1 MARQQDEVKGFTET
15 TMVLSNVRE
24 AVQRREWIQVSHY
37 VRGKTIV
44 IMYVHVLYFIEIFV

>member
-15 TMVLSNVRE
+15 SMVLSNVRE

-37 VRGKTIV
+37 VRGKS
-44 IMYVHVLYFIEIFV
+44 